1 MFCFFVINSAQGYNV
16 FANNLLFVTRYVVVW
31 YKCYS
36 SGFLFQPKDIA
47 HLWELGGGTSLSDLV
62 QIPIT
67 PASIRYVTCTHVWAF
82 VVSFTVYFFQ
92 CDDMFYNKQQKGAWI
107 LFASSVQTV
116 VNLSCKICIVFNNS
130 VILVAFCQSEPQWC
144 NVVCYVSCQNT
155 YSFLSLSSSLSVI
168 LILDLSK
175 PHILWGTM
183 EKLLQAVQAQLE
195 KVSSKAQQAQKA
207 KPAARHRTSVQSAA
221 HSLPKDY
228 PVRSHFS
235 THPLRFSPGQHLV
248 ACFLKKWR
256 NAWGTLAMLMLR
268 AFLKIAALSSEKL
281 TKCHPTVWTKS
292 N

>member
-1 MFCFFVINSAQGYNV
+1 MLHKG
-16 FANNLLFVTRYVVVW
+16 TTHYVVVW

-67 PASIRYVTCTHVWAF
+67 PASIRYVTCTHVWAL

-107 LFASSVQTV
+107 LFASSVKTV
-116 VNLSCKICIVFNNS
+116 VNLSCKIY
-130 VILVAFCQSEPQWC
+130 ILVAFCQPEPQWC
-144 NVVCYVSCQNT
+144 NTIFYVSCQNT
-155 YSFLSLSSSLSVI
+155 YSLLSFSSSLSVI

-207 KPAARHRTSVQSAA
+207 NPAARHRTSVQSAA
-221 HSLPKDY
+221 RSLPKGY

-235 THPLRFSPGQHLV
+235 THPLRFSPGQHIV
-248 ACFLKKWR
+248 ACFFLKKVEKCIR
-256 NAWGTLAMLMLR
+256 YFSNAHASG
-268 AFLKIAALSSEKL
+268 FFKK
-281 TKCHPTVWTKS
+281 
-292 N
+292 